1 MDDKII
7 IAIILVVIMIVL
19 PYLLNIIYRNKYIKY
34 NNFVK
39 RLNSYNKTETFLLI
53 YKTSKFTC
61 FKEFDKKNE
70 FLNFQIDNKDY
81 IDVIR
86 SYEIKD
92 YVQYSQLE

>member
-1 MDDKII
+1 MANLFD
-7 IAIILVVIMIVL
+7 
-19 PYLLNIIYRNKYIKY
+19 IIYKNKYIKY

-61 FKEFDKKNE
+61 FKEFDEKTE